1 MKGLLY
7 KEICMFKPQLK
18 SWALVLM
25 IFAVYGVVF
34 RNVSMILM
42 MTGMLGLMACFNS
55 FTYDK
60 QFRCNEYLAAMPV
73 SRKEMVWSKYIF
85 MLGLDLILTVVSLIV
100 TAGYAFIT
108 REPVIEVFA
117 GVGAVLAVTIV
128 MQAILMPMVYIIGIE
143 KARYVNIVIWM
154 LPWVLVMLFKDRLP
168 KIEEWQIM
176 MTLKIIPFIAAVFMA
191 ASVCISVSS
200 FRKKDL

>member
-7 KEICMFKPQLK
+7 KEICMFRPQLK
-18 SWALVLM
+18 SWAMVLV
-25 IFAVYGVVF
+25 IFAVYGVIF

-42 MTGMLGLMACFNS
+42 MTSMLGLMACFNS
-55 FTYDK
+55 FSYDK
-60 QFRCNEYLAAMPV
+60 QFHCNEYLAAMPV

-85 MLGLDLILTVVSLIV
+85 MLGLDLILSIISLIF
-100 TAGYAFIT
+100 TAGYAFIAK
-108 REPVIEVFA
+108 EPVIEILA
-117 GVGAVLAVTIV
+117 GVGAVLVVTV
-128 MQAILMPMVYIIGIE
+128 FMQAILMPMVYIMGIE

-168 KIEEWQIM
+168 KIEEWQIIM
-176 MTLKIIPFIAAVFMA
+176 VLKIMPFIAAVFMV